1 MTTSLNVKEQRYYIL
16 FSIVSGTLKPGAP
29 LAPLKPGAPLAQLL
43 FYPPYRVCI
52 TSGWKDPPLFPVCG
66 SPKPGCRLEHS
77 RHIGGDQSGC
87 FSSRVWLTSRAPT
100 RPWRTSCE
108 IG

>member
-52 TSGWKDPPLFPVCG
+52 TSGWKDPPFSRYVVVPNRAVDWNIPGISVAINPGAFHRGCG
-66 SPKPGCRLEHS
+66 LLQEH
-77 RHIGGDQSGC
+77 RQGHGGP
-87 FSSRVWLTSRAPT
+87 RVR
-100 RPWRTSCE
+100 
-108 IG
+108 